1 MAGDPEEARERLS
14 SLSGSTRRMLDYV
27 ALLEGGARYAL
38 LRHIGRLPEPD
49 MIQNLHEAVEAG
61 LLAAVPGQPN
71 TYDFTDESVRAIVL
85 AEIGEQRLPKLRA
98 RAEAAR
104 RRVEGP
110 QTV

>member
-27 ALLEGGARYAL
+27 AVLEGGARYAL

-49 MIQNLHEAVEAG
+49 MIQNLLEAVEAG
-61 LLAAVPGQPN
+61 LLAVVPGQPS

-104 RRVEGP
+104 RRVVGP
-110 QTV
+110 LTV